1 MEPSA
6 LHASPRPR
14 PAFCTSR
21 SKLGNERC
29 WPAGRERQGA
39 PAAAQY
45 EQQQR
50 PCARGIHRAKETV
63 VDMNGRPRPKAG
75 KRAPAGRP
83 AGSGSAP
90 PGPACCVPNGAAD
103 KRVFSAFRKQRNGPI
118 SLFLKETAICTGA
131 SKFYMNLR
139 TFSGKSQKAE
149 VPAEYACCWDVV
161 VMMACLPGGGG
172 GQHRV
177 HAVLQAASS
186 FLPPAAPRSLDGL
199 SPTTAASR
207 GRAWA

>member
-29 WPAGRERQGA
+29 WDGRERQGA

-45 EQQQR
+45 EQQQQQLYS
-50 PCARGIHRAKETV
+50 AAATGQAKETV
-63 VDMNGRPRPKAG
+63 VDMRTDGQGQKQVCER
-75 KRAPAGRP
+75 RP

-149 VPAEYACCWDVV
+149 V
-161 VMMACLPGGGG
+161 
-172 GQHRV
+172 
-177 HAVLQAASS
+177 
-186 FLPPAAPRSLDGL
+186 
-199 SPTTAASR
+199 R
-207 GRAWA
+207 GEATM